1 MVPCV
6 SKTELKE
13 VSGHEHGQHQAKVGQ
28 IQLAA
33 HQPRGQLLIP
43 HQSAQERLGSMR
55 RTTALSE
62 SDDPLSRPA
71 VAVARCPKR
80 QRLAQRGELR
90 AHYDRLPYRV
100 QPLSKIRTKG
110 RSVLMRTP
118 IWMIMCTGPVMFKHL
133 NGWIPPNTN
142 PTSLTLEP
150 AMTLGGVL
158 CPECRHHGVDIL
170 HHNSTVAHETTRHA
184 LMMMRV
190 VLDHHGGQL

>member
-1 MVPCV
+1 VVPYV

-71 VAVARCPKR
+71 VARCPKR
-80 QRLAQRGELR
+80 QRHA
-90 AHYDRLPYRV
+90 
-100 QPLSKIRTKG
+100 TKNVVN
-110 RSVLMRTP
+110 SVLITIECRIECNPSPRSAPRSMRTP
-118 IWMIMCTGPVMFKHL
+118 IWMIMSVVFKHL

-158 CPECRHHGVDIL
+158 CLECRHHGVDIL
-170 HHNSTVAHETTRHA
+170 HHNSTEAHETTRHA

-190 VLDHHGGQL
+190 VLDHHGGRL